1 MMQSLFLSLNAN
13 RIINMVRGAGLA
25 AADGPSSPRTTEQE

>member
-13 RIINMVRGAGLA
+13 RIINMACGAGLVV
-25 AADGPSSPRTTEQE
+25 ADGPSSPRMTEQE

>member
-13 RIINMVRGAGLA
+13 RIINMARGAGLVV
-25 AADGPSSPRTTEQE
+25 ADGPSSPRMTEQE

>member
-13 RIINMVRGAGLA
+13 RIINMARSAGLVV
-25 AADGPSSPRTTEQE
+25 ADGPSSPRTTEQE

>member
-13 RIINMVRGAGLA
+13 QIINMARGAGLA
-25 AADGPSSPRTTEQE
+25 AADSPPSPRTTEQE

>member
-13 RIINMVRGAGLA
+13 RIINMPRSAGHVA
-25 AADGPSSPRTTEQE
+25 AGNPSSSRMTEQE